1 LSSGIAA
8 IAAGQYQTC
17 ALTTSGGV
25 QCWGEND
32 SGQLGNGS
40 TVDSHVPVG
49 VVGLSTGV
57 AAISVGFSEACAV
70 TTTGGALCWG
80 DNYVGGLGDNSTTN
94 SSVPVAVS
102 GSSTGI
108 SSIAVG
114 NGSACALAT
123 AGNITC
129 WGYGIYD
136 QLGNGSAM
144 NSPVP
149 VNVVEP

>member
-1 LSSGIAA
+1 NNTTVKTSAPVSPLGLSSGIAA

-80 DNYVGGLGDNSTTN
+80 DNYERRRS
-94 SSVPVAVS
+94 
-102 GSSTGI
+102 
-108 SSIAVG
+108 
-114 NGSACALAT
+114 
-123 AGNITC
+123 
-129 WGYGIYD
+129 W
-136 QLGNGSAM
+136 
-144 NSPVP
+144 SPRIL
-149 VNVVEP
+149 